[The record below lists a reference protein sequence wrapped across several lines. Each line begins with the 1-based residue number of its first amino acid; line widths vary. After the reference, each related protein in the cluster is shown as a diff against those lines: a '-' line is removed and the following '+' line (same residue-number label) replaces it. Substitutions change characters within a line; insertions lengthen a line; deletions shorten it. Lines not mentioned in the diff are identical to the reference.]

1 MKLPGAIVLAL
12 VLAGTSLAQVDTR
25 YDPKTQR
32 WYVSN
37 SRIEAAFE
45 LSSDGNFRSL
55 GLQDLQT
62 GTLWHSPDWLP
73 SSPISLN
80 TTAGRFDTSTLFTL
94 TRYYT
99 RDTARGGKR
108 LTIVL
113 EDVVGRGSVR
123 VDLEM
128 YPDQPVLRYRARF
141 TNWLARR
148 LWIRSADMLPWVFDD
163 RGARFRSFRV
173 SQWVRAGEW
182 GNFDLSEDEVSPE
195 GDAPNIESGAHGQHC
210 AWLAV
215 RDEQDQGLSAGWEF
229 DGRANASVR
238 HFGPASYMTLSAQI
252 LRLNHPVDQ
261 NDEFATPWAFVG
273 VYQGDWDEA
282 GYRTQRFVETAL
294 AQPVPDAENF
304 PYVVWDSWRYQT
316 DIDEETPARERRTAP
331 PNSASS
337 CSSST
342 WAGRA
347 RSATGAR
354 IPRKFRPG
362 GLRALSD
369 YVHSLGMKFGL
380 HFALAEAVQD
390 SPVLTP
396 TRDWTSSENYGYFD
410 AHSLC
415 LAHQPVRDW
424 IVDEADRV
432 IEEYNVDWILQDG
445 ENMVKQLHQDHPHPR
460 SSGQQLLQLPWTA
473 STTSLPEIQRRNP
486 RVHWENCEDGGN
498 MMTFNM
504 VRNYVT
510 SIAADDSGPLTTRQA
525 VYGITYPFSP
535 RYADRYMPEEELD
548 IYTTRSFMFGG
559 PWIFMNKLPEMKE
572 PDLALAAREILL
584 YKSIR
589 RPIREGRVYHLTPPP
604 AEGSI
609 DALQSLHPVSGSAV
623 AIITRDGGSQATYQL
638 RPRGLDPDLSYQVSF
653 QNSARLVTLTGSQ
666 LMDVGVRIDLPEIR
680 TAEVVRIESNT
691 PKP

>member
-1 MKLPGAIVLAL
+1 MKLPGAIFLAL

-37 SRIEAAFE
+37 SRIETAFE

-80 TTAGRFDTSTLFTL
+80 TTAGRVDTSTLFTL

-195 GDAPNIESGAHGQHC
+195 GDAPDIESGAHGQHC

-215 RDEQDQGLSAGWEF
+215 RDEQDQGLFAGWEF

-261 NDEFATPWAFVG
+261 NDEFATPWAFIG

-282 GYRTQRFVETAL
+282 AWRTQRFVETAL
-294 AQPVPDAENF
+294 AQPVPDTENF
-304 PYVVWDSWRYQT
+304 PYVVWDSWRYKT
-316 DIDEETPARERRTAP
+316 DINEESLRENARRAAQLGIELFVLDLGWARQIGDWREDPA
-331 PNSASS
+331 
-337 CSSST
+337 
-342 WAGRA
+342 
-347 RSATGAR
+347 
-354 IPRKFRPG
+354 KFPS

-380 HFALAEAVQD
+380 HFPLAEAMQD
-390 SPVLTP
+390 SPVLTQNP
-396 TRDWTSSENYGYFD
+396 DWTSSESYAYYD
-410 AHSLC
+410 SKSLC
-415 LAHQPVRDW
+415 FGHQPVRDW
-424 IVDEADRV
+424 IVKEAVRMIDD
-432 IEEYNVDWILQDG
+432 YNVDWIVQDG
-445 ENMVKQLHQDHPHPR
+445 ENMVKQCNK
-460 SSGQQLLQLPWTA
+460 SSHTHDPLDSNYANSVEGINAVVAGIQ
-473 STTSLPEIQRRNP
+473 SLRPN
-486 RVHWENCEDGGN
+486 VLWENCEDGGN

-504 VRNYVT
+504 VRSYVT
-510 SIAADDSGPLTTRQA
+510 SIAADDSGALTTRKA
-525 VYGITYPFSP
+525 VYGATYPFSP
-535 RYADRYMPEEELD
+535 RYADRYMPVESLD
-548 IYTTRSFMFGG
+548 IYTTRSFLFGG

-572 PDLALAAREILL
+572 PDLALAAREIQL

-623 AIITRDGGSQATYQL
+623 AIITRDGGSQSTYQL
-638 RPRGLDPDLSYQVSF
+638 RPRGLDPELSYQVSF
-653 QNSARLVTLTGSQ
+653 ENSARLVTLTGSQ
-666 LMDVGVRIDLPEIR
+666 LMDIGVRIDLPENR